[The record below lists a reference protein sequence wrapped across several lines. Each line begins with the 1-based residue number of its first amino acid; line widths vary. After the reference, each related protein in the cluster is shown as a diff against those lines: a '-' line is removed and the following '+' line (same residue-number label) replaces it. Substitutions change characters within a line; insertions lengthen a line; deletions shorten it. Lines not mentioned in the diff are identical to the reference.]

1 MFGQKVVTSSL
12 SDSSQLQMNQNQKSS
27 NQAAS
32 YFAQAVLGSQQLQLA
47 NSKNSK
53 SL

>member
-1 MFGQKVVTSSL
+1 
-12 SDSSQLQMNQNQKSS
+12 MNNNQKSS

-47 NSKNSK
+47 NNKNSK
-53 SL
+53 SLQQLQLTMAQQQ